1 MSPELDFHRQAN
13 PDKFHRVV
21 NTKKLVILVGTT
33 LLLITGFATYIGLRI
48 NSEENKDSS
57 LPTPTPAEDFDPKL
71 NSDFH
76 TIKTLDFKFLRE

>member
-13 PDKFHRVV
+13 PDKFHRVLD
-21 NTKKLVILVGTT
+21 TKKIVILMGTT

-57 LPTPTPAEDFDPKL
+57 VPTPTPAEDFDPNL
-71 NSDFH
+71 NSDFQ
-76 TIKTLDFKFLRE
+76 TITTLDFKSLR